1 MKKFLPLVAVVGL
14 LAACGNPDGYCE
26 NCDHHKHKKDWS
38 RDSLSDRPMGSSRDT
53 HGAYVG
59 NGEQARIHHHPHH
72 PGHVHGDKYVVAP
85 VAPAV
90 IAPAT
95 DARAIVRP
103 DGTYY
108 VRPDGTYYT
117 RADGTYY
124 VTPIVED
131 HGKKHEKWEDPL
143 SERSLGNSRGSHN
156 QPMTNKDHDN
166 DGTYD
171 YVPDYRLRGYQ
182 WRYSQ

>member
-1 MKKFLPLVAVVGL
+1 MKKLLPLVAVAGL
-14 LAACGNPDGYCE
+14 LAACGSPDGYCE

-53 HGAYVG
+53 YGAYVG
-59 NGEQARIHHHPHH
+59 NGDQARVHSHHGHAHHPHH
-72 PGHVHGDKYVVAP
+72 PGHVHGDTYVVAP
-85 VAPAV
+85 AAAAPV
-90 IAPAT
+90 ITP
-95 DARAIVRP
+95 VRP

-108 VRPDGTYYT
+108 MRP
-117 RADGTYY
+117 DGTYY
-124 VTPIVED
+124 VTPVLED

-143 SERSLGNSRGSHN
+143 SERSLGNSRGAHN
-156 QPMTNKDHDN
+156 QRMTHKDADN
-166 DGTYD
+166 DGEYD